1 MKHRLRPTLRTL
13 LPSVLLSVALSL
25 ALPALISCSADDTA
39 PLPAY
44 VQGLADL
51 VTDGSGH
58 AATLTTDD
66 GHTLTLTQGINGL
79 HPDTAYRVVAAYVP
93 SADGTQA
100 RLASYSPILSLPV
113 RAYRPGFL
121 KTEPLGLTACWRGAT
136 HLNLHLAVKG
146 TPGKTHYFGFALT
159 EVLDNADGSRTLC
172 ATLYHNADGDPAYVT
187 RDTYLSLPLSSVS
200 KLLQKGRDSIR
211 LSVNTLSG
219 WWQKT
224 FAV

>member
-1 MKHRLRPTLRTL
+1 MIRLSHRSL
-13 LPSVLLSVALSL
+13 LPAVTLSLGLCL
-25 ALPALISCSADDTA
+25 ALPVLTACGADDEA
-39 PLPAY
+39 ALPAY

-66 GHTLTLTQGINGL
+66 GRTLTLSRSVTGL
-79 HPDTAYRVVAAYVP
+79 RPDTAYRVVAVYVP
-93 SADGTQA
+93 EAEGSDRV
-100 RLASYSPILSLPV
+100 RLANYSPILSLPV
-113 RAYRPGFL
+113 VQYRPGFL

-136 HLNLHLAVKG
+136 HINLYLAVKG

-187 RDTYLSLPLSSVS
+187 RDTYLSLPLTSVS
-200 KLLQKGRDSIR
+200 KLLQTGRDSIR